1 MAVIGFLATGCLL
14 AVGSKVYIKQ
24 FGNEEVIKAPFTKL
38 VGIFVMTAGGF
49 RLGEASNYL
58 E

>member
-1 MAVIGFLATGCLL
+1 MAVIGFFATGCLL
-14 AVGSKVYIKQ
+14 GIATKAYMNK
-24 FGNEEVIKAPFTKL
+24 FGNEEAIKKPFNAL
-38 VGIFVMTAGGF
+38 VGLFVMTAGGL